1 LQDQSTN
8 ADLMLFEKMD
18 SLKSDLVFLSEQHKD
33 LQLLLKEM
41 TVRVSNVQYDVRE
54 VSSAKTSRKDI
65 SALSWYYDLY
75 NNNDRTSQPGPQIA
89 NSRGDN
95 SSEKN
100 SSDQNSVHHASTE
113 ENRRS
118 GDTSRRDSTTLL
130 LDETV
135 PVEESEK
142 WEKWNAAGTADDP
155 DQTKLNDQ
163 RLKWL
168 QWDYDGW
175 TSNAAEEGVTWETW
189 NITLYKTAEV
199 PSLGADIHDDAD
211 GTIVFHTILQEGL
224 LRQYNQWHPNAR
236 ISAGDRLS
244 AVNGKSD
251 PSEMRKECHKKMK
264 LDLTILHRIPKR
276 NLQ

>member
-1 LQDQSTN
+1 
-8 ADLMLFEKMD
+8 M
-18 SLKSDLVFLSEQHKD
+18 
-33 LQLLLKEM
+33 
-41 TVRVSNVQYDVRE
+41 SNVQYDVRE
-54 VSSAKTSRKDI
+54 VSSAKTTRKDI

-75 NNNDRTSQPGPQIA
+75 NNNDRTSQPGPPIA

-100 SSDQNSVHHASTE
+100 SSDQNSVHPASTE

-135 PVEESEK
+135 PVPEESEK
-142 WEKWNAAGTADDP
+142 WEKWSAAATADDP

-175 TSNAAEEGVTWETW
+175 TPNAAEESVTWETW

-264 LDLTILHRIPKR
+264 LDLTILHRIPRAR